1 MRYDVVGLGCACLD
15 FLGIVP
21 HLPDQDE
28 QVWMSDSTQQG
39 GGMVSTALVTLSRLG
54 ASTAFVGKIG
64 DDTAGRVVKEEFDL
78 YGVDS
83 EHLIMD
89 SVATSPVSMILVDES
104 TGQRTIMAGG
114 SAVAMSPSEVPAEMV
129 ASAKYLHLD
138 NTNRQAALAAARLAR
153 DSGVPVVLDADTM
166 SPPDELEDL
175 LRLTD
180 YLIASEVFA
189 DELTGLA
196 DPSAAAQ
203 ALSGYGSTVTVVT
216 LGEAGSLTRTGGRS
230 FHMPAFPVDVV
241 DTTGAGDVY
250 HGAFIFGLLR
260 EWKLE
265 KTTEFASAVAAM
277 SCTRLGGRQGIP
289 TLDEA
294 ISFLRERDAEHFNCE
309 EGAQDRKGTG
319 SERMTGGRDL

>member
-1 MRYDVVGLGCACLD
+1 MPYDVAGLGCACLD

-21 HLPDQDE
+21 HMPDQDE

-54 ASTAFVGKIG
+54 VSTTFAGKIG
-64 DDTAGRVVKEEFDL
+64 NDMAGRVIKEEFDL

-83 EHLIMD
+83 EHMIMEPGA
-89 SVATSPVSMILVDES
+89 SSPVSMILVDAS

-114 SAVAMSPSEVPAEMV
+114 SAAVLLASEIPAGLID
-129 ASAKYLHLD
+129 SAKYLHLD
-138 NTNRQAALAAARLAR
+138 TTCREAALAAARMAR
-153 DSGVPVVLDADTM
+153 ESGVPVVLDAD
-166 SPPDELEDL
+166 SLSRPDDIEEL

-180 YLIASEVFA
+180 YLIASKVFA
-189 DELTGLA
+189 DELTGLT
-196 DPSAAAQ
+196 DPSAAAKVL
-203 ALSGYGSTVTVVT
+203 AGYGSSVTVVT
-216 LGEAGSLTRTGGRS
+216 LGEAGSYTLAGGRS
-230 FHMPAFPVDVV
+230 FHTPAFSVDVV

-265 KTTEFASAVAAM
+265 KTAEFASAVAAM

-294 ISFLRERDAEHFNCE
+294 VSFLRDRDAEHFRE
-309 EGAQDRKGTG
+309 
-319 SERMTGGRDL
+319 

>member
-1 MRYDVVGLGCACLD
+1 MAHDVVGLGCACLD

-54 ASTAFVGKIG
+54 ASTTFVGKVG
-64 DDTAGRVVKEEFDL
+64 DDMAGRVIKEEFDL

-89 SVATSPVSMILVDES
+89 PGASSPVSMILVDES

-114 SAVAMSPSEVPAEMV
+114 SAVELLPSEVPAEMV
-129 ASAKYLHLD
+129 ASTKYLHLD
-138 NTNRQAALAAARLAR
+138 NTNRRAALAAARLAR
-153 DSGVPVVLDADTM
+153 DADVPVVLDADTM
-166 SPPDELEDL
+166 SPPGDLEDL

-180 YLIASEVFA
+180 YLIASKVFA
-189 DELTGLA
+189 EELTGLT
-196 DPSAAAQ
+196 DPLAAAKVL
-203 ALSGYGSTVTVVT
+203 ARYGSTVTVVT
-216 LGEAGSLTRTGGRS
+216 LGEEGSLTLAGGRS
-230 FHMPAFPVDVV
+230 FHTPAFPVDVV

-260 EWKLE
+260 GWKLE
-265 KTTEFASAVAAM
+265 KTAEFASAVAAV
-277 SCTRLGGRQGIP
+277 SCTRLGGRAGIP

-294 ISFLRERDAEHFNCE
+294 VSFLWARDAEHLDFE
-309 EGAQDRKGTG
+309 DGAQ
-319 SERMTGGRDL
+319 GRNG

>member
-1 MRYDVVGLGCACLD
+1 MAYDVVGLGCACLD

-64 DDTAGRVVKEEFDL
+64 DDMAGRVVKEEFNL
-78 YGVDS
+78 YEVDS
-83 EHLIMD
+83 EHLVMELGA
-89 SVATSPVSMILVDES
+89 STSVSMILVDES

-114 SAVAMSPSEVPAEMV
+114 SAVELLPSEVPAEMV

-138 NTNRQAALAAARLAR
+138 NTNRQASLAAARLAR

-166 SPPDELEDL
+166 SPPGDLEDL

-180 YLIASEVFA
+180 YLIASKVFA
-189 DELTGLA
+189 KELTGLA
-196 DPSAAAQ
+196 DPSAAAK
-203 ALSGYGSTVTVVT
+203 ALSCYGSTVTVVT
-216 LGEAGSLTRTGGRS
+216 LGEEGSYTLAGGRS
-230 FHMPAFPVDVV
+230 FHTPAYSVDVV

-260 EWKLE
+260 GWKLE
-265 KTTEFASAVAAM
+265 KTANFASAVAAV
-277 SCTRLGGRQGIP
+277 SCTRLGGRAGIP

-294 ISFLRERDAEHFNCE
+294 VSFLRARDVEHFDFE
-309 EGAQDRKGTG
+309 DGAQDRNG
-319 SERMTGGRDL
+319 

>member
-1 MRYDVVGLGCACLD
+1 MAYDVVGLGCACLD

-21 HLPDQDE
+21 HMPDQDE
-28 QVWMSDSTQQG
+28 QVWMSDSIQQG

-64 DDTAGRVVKEEFDL
+64 DDMAARVIKEEFDL

-83 EHLIMD
+83 EHMIMEPG
-89 SVATSPVSMILVDES
+89 AASPVSMILVDES

-114 SAVAMSPSEVPAEMV
+114 STVELSPSEVSAEMV

-138 NTNRQAALAAARLAR
+138 NTNRQAALAAARIAR
-153 DSGVPVVLDADTM
+153 IARVPVVLDADTM
-166 SPPDELEDL
+166 SPPGDLEDL

-180 YLIASEVFA
+180 YLIASRVFSE
-189 DELTGLA
+189 ELTGLA
-196 DPSAAAQ
+196 DPWAAVK
-203 ALSGYGSTVTVVT
+203 ALSGYGSSVTVVT
-216 LGEAGSLTRTGGRS
+216 LGEEGSYTLAGGRS
-230 FHMPAFPVDVV
+230 FHTPAFPVDVV

-250 HGAFIFGLLR
+250 HGAFVFGLLR

-265 KTTEFASAVAAM
+265 KTAEFASAVAAM

-294 ISFLRERDAEHFNCE
+294 ISFLRDRDAEHFDFK
-309 EGAQDRKGTG
+309 EGAQDRNG
-319 SERMTGGRDL
+319 

>member
-1 MRYDVVGLGCACLD
+1 MAYDVVGLGCACLD

-64 DDTAGRVVKEEFDL
+64 NDTAGRVIKEEFDL

-83 EHLIMD
+83 EHMIMEPGA
-89 SVATSPVSMILVDES
+89 SSPVSMILVDES

-114 SAVAMSPSEVPAEMV
+114 SAVELLPSEVPAEMV

-138 NTNRQAALAAARLAR
+138 NTNRQAALAAARIAR
-153 DSGVPVVLDADTM
+153 DARVPVVLDADTM
-166 SPPDELEDL
+166 SPPDDLEDL

-180 YLIASEVFA
+180 YLIASKVFA

-196 DPSAAAQ
+196 DPSAAAKVL
-203 ALSGYGSTVTVVT
+203 AGYGSIVTVVT
-216 LGEAGSLTRTGGRS
+216 LGEEGSYTLAGGRS
-230 FHMPAFPVDVV
+230 FHTPAFAVDVV

-260 EWKLE
+260 DWKLE
-265 KTTEFASAVAAM
+265 KTAEFASAVAAM
-277 SCTRLGGRQGIP
+277 SCTRLGGRAGIP

-294 ISFLRERDAEHFNCE
+294 VSFLRDRDAEHFNFE
-309 EGAQDRKGTG
+309 EGRRSRNG
-319 SERMTGGRDL
+319 